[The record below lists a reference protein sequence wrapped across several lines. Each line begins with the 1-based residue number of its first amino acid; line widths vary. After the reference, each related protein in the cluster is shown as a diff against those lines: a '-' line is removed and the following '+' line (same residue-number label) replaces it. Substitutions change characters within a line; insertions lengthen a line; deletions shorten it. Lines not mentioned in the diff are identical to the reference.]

1 MSNSQILK
9 IRIIFEIFN
18 SKIPYILVV
27 AVIFYLFWISNIIA
41 VIYYIYFL
49 AGIKAYKPFPI
60 DPLVIRPVSI
70 VIAARNELQNLK
82 KLLPALYR
90 QDHQEFEIIVVD
102 DRSEDGT
109 REFLQQEAENVGH
122 KKLISISIDHLEENI
137 DGKKF
142 ALTKGIEMAN
152 YGLIQLIDADCIP
165 ASDSWLKTMSG
176 NFDRDTSIVLG
187 YSQYKEYPGWLNYFI
202 RFETLFTGMQYASMA
217 IWGSPYMGVGRN
229 LSFKKDFFIKKG
241 GYKDFMNVVGGDDDL
256 FVNRNANANNT
267 KMVIGKEALV
277 MSEPKQSKKEYR
289 VQKERHLSVGKL
301 YGRKDKIILGIFSLS
316 NIVSW
321 LTFIPLI
328 LSVYPLP
335 IIGVLLT
342 RFVFL
347 SFLFKNV
354 SRKFGEE
361 FNAMGVP
368 ILDLIYQYYYIVIG
382 SKALLSKRT
391 EWT

>member
-1 MSNSQILK
+1 M
-9 IRIIFEIFN
+9 IIT
-18 SKIPYILVV
+18 
-27 AVIFYLFWISNIIA
+27 VIFYLFWIVNIVAIS
-41 VIYYIYFL
+41 YYIFFL
-49 AGIKAYKPFPI
+49 AGIKAYKPFPV
-60 DPLVIRPVSI
+60 DPSFVRPVSI
-70 VIAARNELQNLK
+70 VIAARNELHNLK

-90 QDHQEFEIIVVD
+90 QNHQEFEIIVVD

-109 REFLQQEAENVGH
+109 AEFLQQESENVGL
-122 KKLISISIDHLEENI
+122 KNLIPIKIDHLEENI

-142 ALTKGIEMAN
+142 ALTKGIELAN
-152 YGLIQLIDADCIP
+152 YGIIQLIDADCIP
-165 ASDSWLKTMSG
+165 VSDAWLKTMSS
-176 NFDRDTSIVLG
+176 NFERDTSIILG
-187 YSQYKEYPGWLNYFI
+187 YSQYKKYPGWLNYFI
-202 RFETLFTGMQYASMA
+202 RFETLLTGMQYASMA

-256 FVNRNANANNT
+256 FVNRYANAKNT

-277 MSEPKQSKKEYR
+277 MSEPKQSKMEYMA
-289 VQKERHLSVGKL
+289 QKERHLSVGKL
-301 YGRKDKIILGIFSLS
+301 YSKKDKIILGIFSLS

-328 LSVYPLP
+328 LTVYPLP

-342 RFVFL
+342 RFVLL
-347 SFLFKNV
+347 SYVFKKV

-361 FNAMGVP
+361 FNATGVP
-368 ILDLIYQYYYIVIG
+368 VLDLIYQYYFIIIG